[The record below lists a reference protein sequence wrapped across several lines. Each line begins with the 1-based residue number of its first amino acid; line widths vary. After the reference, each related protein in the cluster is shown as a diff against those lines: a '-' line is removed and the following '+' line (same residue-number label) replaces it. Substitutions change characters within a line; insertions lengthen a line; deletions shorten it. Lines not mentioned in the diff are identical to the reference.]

1 LGEADFLDN
10 GNILISDGGRVTNP
24 KLSVQDRNNTKW
36 VRVVEVTGTNPPE
49 KAFELI
55 IRDEIPQPDG
65 IGYSSNRV
73 EKLDSLY
80 PATTIDEGK

>member
-10 GNILISDGGRVTNP
+10 GNILIRDGGRATSPNI
-24 KLSVQDRNNTKW
+24 SVQDRNNTKW

-49 KAFELI
+49 KVFELI

-80 PATTIDEGK
+80 PANHDK